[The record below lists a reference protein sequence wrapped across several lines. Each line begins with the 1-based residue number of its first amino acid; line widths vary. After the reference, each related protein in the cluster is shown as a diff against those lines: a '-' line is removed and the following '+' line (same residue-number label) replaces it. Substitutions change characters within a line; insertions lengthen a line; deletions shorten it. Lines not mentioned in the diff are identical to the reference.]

1 METTNFELDLLTP
14 AERARAERDRKMCA
28 EYSSMKEM
36 ARPWRIFGRL
46 ADKYN
51 ISTMQVFNIITSN
64 GLYSP
69 KG

>member
-14 AERARAERDRKMCA
+14 AERTRAERDRRVCA
-28 EYSSMKEM
+28 EYSSMKDT

-51 ISTMQVFNIITSN
+51 ISAMQVFNIITSN